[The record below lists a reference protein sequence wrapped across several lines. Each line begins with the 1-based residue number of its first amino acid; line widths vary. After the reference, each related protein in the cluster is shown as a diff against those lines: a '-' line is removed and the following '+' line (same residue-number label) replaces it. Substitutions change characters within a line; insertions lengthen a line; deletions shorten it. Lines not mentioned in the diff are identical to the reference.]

1 MILYKLLPKRD
12 RYFVFT
18 KTPSHSAAFHVGC
31 KFEYSFHLFTASV
44 GYLLDSLALLGKL
57 EFSLLTSQGNT
68 HVFFLS
74 FGELEFNLFTSLE
87 NSLVLFT
94 SSGKL

>member
-18 KTPSHSAAFHVGC
+18 KTPSHSAAFPVRC
-31 KFEYSFHLFTASV
+31 TFEYSFHLFTASV
-44 GYLLDSLALLGKL
+44 GYLLVAFALLGKL
-57 EFSLLTSQGNT
+57 EFSLLASQGNT
-68 HVFFLS
+68 HVFFFS
-74 FGELEFNLFTSLE
+74 FGELEFSLFTSLE
-87 NSLVLFT
+87 NSLVLFA